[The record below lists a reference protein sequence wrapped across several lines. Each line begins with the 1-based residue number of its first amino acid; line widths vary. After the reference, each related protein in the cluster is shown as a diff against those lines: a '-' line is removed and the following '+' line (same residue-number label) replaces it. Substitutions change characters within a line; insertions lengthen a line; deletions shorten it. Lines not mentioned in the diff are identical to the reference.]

1 MSIQNKNNSRRDFL
15 KKSTALAA
23 LTIAAPVLVKAAE
36 NDEKIAA
43 LFEQMPLRLE
53 VNGVAHSLSVEPRV
67 HCLISFVSNYTSWAL
82 RRVAIM
88 ANAVPARYM

>member
-1 MSIQNKNNSRRDFL
+1 MPKQNNNNSRRDFL

-23 LTIAAPVLVKAAE
+23 LTIASPVLTKAAE

-53 VNGVAHSLSVEPRV
+53 VNGVTHSLSVEPRV
-67 HCLISFVSNYTSWAL
+67 TLLDLLREQLVSGKTLS
-82 RRVAIM
+82 RRE
-88 ANAVPARYM
+88 R